1 MWSVGFWGIYRAIPI
16 IVVIQCHPLNSHI
29 QPPST
34 RPGNPIPSGP
44 PKAPTIRSITIEE
57 GTSKM
62 QFVLCSTSDC
72 TKVSNWLHPGK
83 TVPRRATH
91 CSLAVPLQSTTF
103 RIQMGIYVDW
113 THRCLKW
120 LNDRRQLVWEVL
132 ATRTLLIVLAM
143 QTTTT
148 TWISRNIFC
157 LRPPLRI
164 TTLVIIRTAAVPFG
178 QWQSGE
184 HRPTAC
190 SKIYL
195 YCSESLAWRNLKKLR
210 DGK

>member
-34 RPGNPIPSGP
+34 RPGNPIPQWTTKSSHN
-44 PKAPTIRSITIEE
+44 SIHHHRGRHQQNAICPLFHFRLHQSRIGCTLEKQFPE
-57 GTSKM
+57 GRITA
-62 QFVLCSTSDC
+62 ST
-72 TKVSNWLHPGK
+72 
-83 TVPRRATH
+83 
-91 CSLAVPLQSTTF
+91 LAVPLQSTTF

-113 THRCLKW
+113 THRWLKW

-184 HRPTAC
+184 HRPSAC
-190 SKIYL
+190 LPAVKYIYIVQ
-195 YCSESLAWRNLKKLR
+195 KV
-210 DGK
+210 